1 MSNDQNTKPSVSD
14 QYKNA
19 EPSVHI
25 IFGDIHGCSAELV
38 DAMERVIEYLAAFC
52 EEMLEGPLRGDNVT
66 VVSVGD
72 LIHKGPDEEGVV
84 DILMEADKDMRV
96 VVVRGNHEMMIGKK
110 PHALRPD
117 QVEWLDQVSVPFF
130 KFQTSGAEHLV
141 VHAGIPGSMDEFPD
155 TPEELASWSS
165 KKRKRFEKT
174 AFTRYVKKDTGKFIP
189 LGQETE
195 EDPYWAEV
203 YDGRFGHVWHGHE
216 PTLGSKWLYDNS
228 TNLDGGCVHGGVLR
242 VAVLVE
248 HGPRGDLVI
257 PEIPAREMYEPP
269 KNV

>member
-1 MSNDQNTKPSVSD
+1 MSKLFDQSIKPSVF
-14 QYKNA
+14 
-19 EPSVHI
+19 I
-25 IFGDIHGCSAELV
+25 IFGDIHGCRQEL
-38 DAMERVIEYLAAFC
+38 EYAGNGRIQKSI
-52 EEMLEGPLRGDNVT
+52 EEMTGGHVEACDVT
-66 VVSVGD
+66 LISVGD

-84 DILMEADKDMRV
+84 DLLMEAHKDMDV
-96 VVVRGNHEMMIGKK
+96 VVVKGNHEMTIGKK
-110 PHALRPD
+110 PHKLRPD
-117 QVEWLDQVSVPFF
+117 QVEWLDRVSVPFY
-130 KFQTSGAEHLV
+130 KFETSGEEHLV
-141 VHAGIPGSMDEFPD
+141 VHAGIPGSMDEFPS

-174 AFTRYVKKDTGKFIP
+174 AFTRYIKRDTGKFIP

-216 PTLGSKWLYDNS
+216 PVLSGKWEYDNS

-242 VAVLVE
+242 VAILVDKGFCVWKTVL
-248 HGPRGDLVI
+248 
-257 PEIPAREMYEPP
+257 EIPAREMYEPP